1 MFRALCA
8 YIYVLAK
15 VLLLLYPA
23 QTKFTIVFNPTWLVQ
38 PVMVRGRMLTIE
50 IAN

>member
-23 QTKFTIVFNPTWLVQ
+23 QTKFTIVFNPTWMARSTSDGARPNVDY
-38 PVMVRGRMLTIE
+38 
-50 IAN
+50 